1 MRLWQ
6 KDALKLFREARAH
19 ATKTSDLAL
28 HRACARA
35 IEAMIAEG
43 GCVPSDLRLYAQQ
56 MPRLEMSLHVSDNRQ
71 EGQDRAR
78 QLQQSGQA

>member
-19 ATKTSDLAL
+19 ATKTSDVAL
-28 HRACARA
+28 HRACARG

-43 GCVPSDLRLYAQQ
+43 GCVPSDLRLYARQT
-56 MPRLEMSLHVSDNRQ
+56 REIEVSLHLSNHKQ
-71 EGQDRAR
+71 GGGHEAG
-78 QLQQSGQA
+78 